1 MAHFH
6 ALAGFA
12 LGCGINPEINSP
24 FGHTLSD
31 TTDNSPPKQSYYSNP
46 ALGILG
52 TPTPSDSD
60 LTDLTDFTDSAPI
73 SPTDRQMS
81 ETRVQHYIETRTS
94 TPVLVDQGLDCF

>member
-12 LGCGINPEINSP
+12 LGCGINPEINFP

-31 TTDNSPPKQSYYSNP
+31 STDNSLPKQSYYSNP

-60 LTDLTDFTDSAPI
+60 MTDFTDSAPI

-81 ETRVQHYIETRTS
+81 ETRVQHYIETRMLTS
-94 TPVLVDQGLDCF
+94 VPADQGLNCF

>member
-12 LGCGINPEINSP
+12 LGCGINPEINFP

-31 TTDNSPPKQSYYSNP
+31 TTDNSPPKLSYYFNP
-46 ALGILG
+46 ALGVLG

-81 ETRVQHYIETRTS
+81 ETRVQHYIENRTS